1 LPDVTCKAGPSGGP
15 QYVRGAVMARET
27 QHQSWTE
34 SYRQAV
40 MEANPRAVPARIQ
53 FAKAAIRAR
62 FAQLKDSEDG
72 RHELAS
78 LNGALKVLHL
88 LEKAS

>member
-1 LPDVTCKAGPSGGP
+1 MTKAVEP
-15 QYVRGAVMARET
+15 
-27 QHQSWTE
+27 QSWTE

-40 MEANPRAVPARIQ
+40 MEANPRAVGARIQ
-53 FAKAAIRAR
+53 IARCAIRAR
-62 FAQLKDSEDG
+62 FAELKDVEDG
-72 RHELAS
+72 RHEIAS

>member
-1 LPDVTCKAGPSGGP
+1 MA
-15 QYVRGAVMARET
+15 RGAEP
-27 QHQSWTE
+27 QSWTE

-40 MEANPRAVPARIQ
+40 MESNPRAVPARIQ
-53 FAKAAIRAR
+53 FAKVAIRAR

-72 RHELAS
+72 RYEIAS

>member
-1 LPDVTCKAGPSGGP
+1 MAK
-15 QYVRGAVMARET
+15 GAEP
-27 QHQSWTE
+27 QSWAE

-40 MEANPRAVPARIQ
+40 MESNPHAVPVRIQ
-53 FAKAAIRAR
+53 IAKSAIRAR
-62 FAQLKDSEDG
+62 FAELKDAEDG
-72 RHELAS
+72 RHEIAS